1 MRGCLM
7 SRARAAE
14 HTDGMLTPTVKEIHR
29 AVEPVVRDTFIAS
42 ASASAAA
49 PAAGAFAAQPALRAT
64 IRAYSAS

>member
-7 SRARAAE
+7 SDPRGAE

-29 AVEPVVRDTFIAS
+29 AVEPVVRDTFIA
-42 ASASAAA
+42 ASAAA
-49 PAAGAFAAQPALRAT
+49 PAAGAPAAQPGLRAT